1 MTSGKM
7 KVESWKFVHHYRY
20 ILFFFVVLLTSC
32 GTVRKGVVPSE
43 EEETVLPVGDQ
54 RKYEHFFLETIRLEQ
69 QGRYD
74 EAHEMLQHCLAICP
88 TAPSALYKMSNYY
101 FALGQKEKAAETL
114 LDAVDG
120 EPDNYWYRQTLA
132 SYYQSSREYDK
143 AIAVIEEMQQRF
155 PKYNSELLPA
165 LVNLYGHTE
174 QYNKVIDALARLE
187 VITGKSERISMEKM
201 RYYLLMGNKDAAF
214 GEVEALA
221 AEYPDNSYYRV
232 LLADVYMNYG
242 RVTEAE
248 PILQSVLD
256 EEADN
261 GLAKVTLAQY
271 YNQTN
276 DTTRFLAMADSI
288 MMAVEV
294 DEEFKIKMMTLFI
307 RENRDSVWLM
317 DLFERSIALPQ
328 QSAQLGH
335 LCVQYMLHRHQPEE
349 RVRPIL
355 LRILEIEPDHIPARS
370 QLLSYAAQ
378 RNNVEEMVNICSE
391 GIDYNPEVLDFY
403 YYKGI
408 GLCYYLDKPEEAL
421 EIFRQAT
428 RQIAEGSD
436 AEMVSDIYTAMGDIL
451 QESGKMNEAYVCYE
465 SALEYNPNNFLVL
478 NNYAY
483 FLAVENRDLEKA
495 EQMSR
500 RTIENEPDNATYLD
514 TYAWI
519 MYMMK
524 HYDEALTYIMRA
536 IEGDPQPSTDL
547 CEHAG
552 DIHYRLGDTEQALH
566 YWNKALNL
574 QREAGEV
581 DKNLEKKI
589 KDKKL

>member
-1 MTSGKM
+1 
-7 KVESWKFVHHYRY
+7 
-20 ILFFFVVLLTSC
+20 
-32 GTVRKGVVPSE
+32 
-43 EEETVLPVGDQ
+43 
-54 RKYEHFFLETIRLEQ
+54 
-69 QGRYD
+69 
-74 EAHEMLQHCLAICP
+74 
-88 TAPSALYKMSNYY
+88 
-101 FALGQKEKAAETL
+101 
-114 LDAVDG
+114 
-120 EPDNYWYRQTLA
+120 
-132 SYYQSSREYDK
+132 
-143 AIAVIEEMQQRF
+143 
-155 PKYNSELLPA
+155 
-165 LVNLYGHTE
+165 
-174 QYNKVIDALARLE
+174 
-187 VITGKSERISMEKM
+187 
-201 RYYLLMGNKDAAF
+201 
-214 GEVEALA
+214 
-221 AEYPDNSYYRV
+221 
-232 LLADVYMNYG
+232 
-242 RVTEAE
+242 
-248 PILQSVLD
+248 
-256 EEADN
+256 
-261 GLAKVTLAQY
+261 
-271 YNQTN
+271 
-276 DTTRFLAMADSI
+276 
-288 MMAVEV
+288 
-294 DEEFKIKMMTLFI
+294 
-307 RENRDSVWLM
+307 
-317 DLFERSIALPQ
+317 
-328 QSAQLGH
+328 
-335 LCVQYMLHRHQPEE
+335 
-349 RVRPIL
+349 
-355 LRILEIEPDHIPARS
+355 
-370 QLLSYAAQ
+370 
-378 RNNVEEMVNICSE
+378 
-391 GIDYNPEVLDFY
+391 
-403 YYKGI
+403 
-408 GLCYYLDKPEEAL
+408 LDKPEEAL

-451 QESGKMNEAYVCYE
+451 QESGKMNEAYACYE